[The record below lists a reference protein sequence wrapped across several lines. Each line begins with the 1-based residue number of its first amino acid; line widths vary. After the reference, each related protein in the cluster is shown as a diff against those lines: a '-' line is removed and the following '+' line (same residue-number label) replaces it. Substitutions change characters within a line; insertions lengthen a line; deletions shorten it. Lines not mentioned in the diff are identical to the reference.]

1 MAGRLRAYIGPE
13 ARLLPAAG
21 TVRTSFFRPISPRV
35 RPLYAL
41 CVVRDGLRALWNEP
55 RPPQPPAPV
64 WRDRALVAVVV
75 SWSVVE
81 TLLREDLAWGP
92 VVLTVSTLIALSL
105 LWRRAHPLGAVAAGF
120 GALIAFDVARIL
132 AAPPRGVHV
141 ELAGGAVDT
150 TGLLSIA
157 AVLVLPYSL
166 FRWGAG
172 REAAVGL
179 GLILAWLGITHV
191 ADPTGTAEMV
201 AGFGFF
207 LSSAALGAAIRFHAT
222 VRVRD
227 VEQAKLRQRSEL
239 ARELH
244 DSVGHHVSAIAVQAQ
259 AGRALAASDTDRAL
273 AVLATIEEAAS
284 RTLEEM
290 RAMVGILRD
299 GNEAELAPP
308 PGLADIERL
317 AHGLG
322 KGPRVD
328 VHLSGDFAELS
339 PSVGAALY
347 RIAQESVTNGLRHAR
362 HATRITVR
370 VADEGDE
377 VRLTVRDDGEAGA
390 GARTSSGHGLA
401 GMSERATLLG
411 GTVRA
416 GRGPG
421 ERGWTVDAVL
431 PKGAR

>member
-1 MAGRLRAYIGPE
+1 
-13 ARLLPAAG
+13 
-21 TVRTSFFRPISPRV
+21 
-35 RPLYAL
+35 
-41 CVVRDGLRALWNEP
+41 
-55 RPPQPPAPV
+55 V

-92 VVLTVSTLIALSL
+92 VMVTVCTLIALSL

-120 GALIAFDVARIL
+120 GTLIAFDVARIL
-132 AAPPRGVHV
+132 A
-141 ELAGGAVDT
+141 AVDT

-179 GLILAWLGITHV
+179 GLILAWLPITHV
-191 ADPTGTAEMV
+191 AEPQSAGEMF
-201 AGFGFF
+201 AGYGFF
-207 LSSAALGAAIRFHAT
+207 LSSAAWGAAIRFHAT

>member
-1 MAGRLRAYIGPE
+1 MAGRLRAHIGPE

-92 VVLTVSTLIALSL
+92 VMVTVSALIALSL

-120 GALIAFDVARIL
+120 GTFIAFDVARIL
-132 AAPPRGVHV
+132 AA
-141 ELAGGAVDT
+141 VDT
-150 TGLLSIA
+150 TGLLSFA

-179 GLILAWLGITHV
+179 GLILAWLPITYV
-191 ADPTGTAEMV
+191 AEPQSAGEMF
-201 AGFGFF
+201 AGYGFF
-207 LSSAALGAAIRFHAT
+207 LSSAAWGAAIRFHAT

-259 AGRALAASDTDRAL
+259 AGRALAASDPDRAL

-322 KGPRVD
+322 EGPRVD

>member
-35 RPLYAL
+35 RPLYAP

-64 WRDRALVAVVV
+64 WRDRALVAAVV

-81 TLLREDLAWGP
+81 TLLREDLVWGP
-92 VVLTVSTLIALSL
+92 VMVTVCTLIALSL

-120 GALIAFDVARIL
+120 GTLIAFDVARIL
-132 AAPPRGVHV
+132 A
-141 ELAGGAVDT
+141 AVDT

-179 GLILAWLGITHV
+179 GLILAWLPITYV
-191 ADPTGTAEMV
+191 AEPQSAGEMF
-201 AGFGFF
+201 AGYGFF
-207 LSSAALGAAIRFHAT
+207 LSSAAWGAAIRFHAT
-222 VRVRD
+222 VRLRD

-244 DSVGHHVSAIAVQAQ
+244 DTVGHHVSAIAVQAQ
-259 AGRALAASDTDRAL
+259 AGRALAASDPDRAL

-322 KGPRVD
+322 QGPRVD

>member
-64 WRDRALVAVVV
+64 WRDRALVAAVV

-92 VVLTVSTLIALSL
+92 VMLTVTTLIALSL

-120 GALIAFDVARIL
+120 GTLIAFDVARIL
-132 AAPPRGVHV
+132 A
-141 ELAGGAVDT
+141 AVDT

-179 GLILAWLGITHV
+179 GLILAWLPITFV
-191 ADPTGTAEMV
+191 AEPQSAGEMF
-201 AGFGFF
+201 AGYGFF
-207 LSSAALGAAIRFHAT
+207 LSSAAWGAAIRFHAT

>member
-64 WRDRALVAVVV
+64 WRDRALVAAVV

-92 VVLTVSTLIALSL
+92 VMVTVCTLIALSL

-120 GALIAFDVARIL
+120 GTLIAFDVARIL
-132 AAPPRGVHV
+132 A
-141 ELAGGAVDT
+141 AVDT

-179 GLILAWLGITHV
+179 GLILAWLPITHV
-191 ADPTGTAEMV
+191 AEPQSAGEMF
-201 AGFGFF
+201 AGYGFF
-207 LSSAALGAAIRFHAT
+207 LSSAAWGAAIRFHAT

-322 KGPRVD
+322 KGPRVE

>member
-41 CVVRDGLRALWNEP
+41 WVVRDGLRALWNEP

-64 WRDRALVAVVV
+64 WRDRALVAAVV

-92 VVLTVSTLIALSL
+92 VMVTVCTLIALSL

-120 GALIAFDVARIL
+120 GTLIAFDVARIL
-132 AAPPRGVHV
+132 A
-141 ELAGGAVDT
+141 AVDT

-179 GLILAWLGITHV
+179 GLILAWLPITHV
-191 ADPTGTAEMV
+191 AEPQSAGEMF
-201 AGFGFF
+201 AGYGFF
-207 LSSAALGAAIRFHAT
+207 LSSAAWGAAIRFHAT

>member
-64 WRDRALVAVVV
+64 WRDRALVAAVV

-92 VVLTVSTLIALSL
+92 VMVTVCTLIALSL

-120 GALIAFDVARIL
+120 GTLIAFDVARIL
-132 AAPPRGVHV
+132 A
-141 ELAGGAVDT
+141 AVDT

-179 GLILAWLGITHV
+179 GLILAWLPITHV
-191 ADPTGTAEMV
+191 AEPQSAGEMF
-201 AGFGFF
+201 AGYGFF
-207 LSSAALGAAIRFHAT
+207 LSSAAWGAAIRFHAT
-222 VRVRD
+222 VRARD

-322 KGPRVD
+322 EGPRVD

>member
-13 ARLLPAAG
+13 ARPLPAAG

-41 CVVRDGLRALWNEP
+41 CVVRDGLRELWNEP

-81 TLLREDLAWGP
+81 TLLREDLVWGP
-92 VVLTVSTLIALSL
+92 VMVTVSALIALSL

-120 GALIAFDVARIL
+120 GTLIAFDVARIL
-132 AAPPRGVHV
+132 A
-141 ELAGGAVDT
+141 AVDT

-172 REAAVGL
+172 REAAVGF
-179 GLILAWLGITHV
+179 GLILAWLPITFVAEPAGI
-191 ADPTGTAEMV
+191 GEMV
-201 AGFGFF
+201 AGYGFF
-207 LSSAALGAAIRFHAT
+207 LSSAAWGAAIRFHAT

-227 VEQAKLRQRSEL
+227 VEQAKLRQRNEL

-259 AGRALAASDTDRAL
+259 AGRALAASDPDRAL

-322 KGPRVD
+322 EGPRVD

>member
-1 MAGRLRAYIGPE
+1 
-13 ARLLPAAG
+13 
-21 TVRTSFFRPISPRV
+21 
-35 RPLYAL
+35 
-41 CVVRDGLRALWNEP
+41 
-55 RPPQPPAPV
+55 V
-64 WRDRALVAVVV
+64 WRDWALLAVLAA
-75 SWSVVE
+75 WSVLE
-81 TLLREDLAWGP
+81 TMLREDPWWATWPEANIASRPL
-92 VVLTVSTLIALSL
+92 VLTVSLVVAVSL
-105 LWRRAHPLGAVAAGF
+105 LWRRTHPLTAVAVAF
-120 GALIAFDVARIL
+120 GTLIAFDVARIL
-132 AAPPRGVHV
+132 A
-141 ELAGGAVDT
+141 VDGT
-150 TGLLSIA
+150 ALSTIA
-157 AVLVLPYSL
+157 ASLVLPYAL
-166 FRWGAG
+166 FRWGSG
-172 REAAVGL
+172 REAVIGL
-179 GLILAWLGITHV
+179 GVILAWLVITHV
-191 ADPTGTAEMV
+191 ADPTGAGEMV
-201 AGFGFF
+201 ADYGFF
-207 LSSAALGAAIRFHAT
+207 LSSAAFGAAIRFQAT

-227 VEQAKLRQRSEL
+227 VEQARLRQRSEL

-259 AGRALAASDTDRAL
+259 AGRALAASDPARAL

>member
-64 WRDRALVAVVV
+64 WRDRALVAAVV

-92 VVLTVSTLIALSL
+92 VMITVTTLIALSL

-120 GALIAFDVARIL
+120 GTLIAFDVARIL
-132 AAPPRGVHV
+132 A
-141 ELAGGAVDT
+141 AVDT

-179 GLILAWLGITHV
+179 GLILAWLPITHV
-191 ADPTGTAEMV
+191 AEPQSAGEMF
-201 AGFGFF
+201 AGYGFF
-207 LSSAALGAAIRFHAT
+207 LSSAAWGAAIRFHAT

-290 RAMVGILRD
+290 RAMVGIPRD

>member
-1 MAGRLRAYIGPE
+1 MAGRLPAHIGPE

-41 CVVRDGLRALWNEP
+41 CVVRDGLRAFWNEP

-92 VVLTVSTLIALSL
+92 VLVTVCTLIALSL

-120 GALIAFDVARIL
+120 GTFIAFDVARIL
-132 AAPPRGVHV
+132 A
-141 ELAGGAVDT
+141 AVDT

-179 GLILAWLGITHV
+179 GLILAWLPITFV
-191 ADPTGTAEMV
+191 AEPQSAGEMF
-201 AGFGFF
+201 AGYGFF
-207 LSSAALGAAIRFHAT
+207 LSSAAWGAAIRFHAT

-322 KGPRVD
+322 EGPRVD

>member
-64 WRDRALVAVVV
+64 WRDRALVAAVV

-92 VVLTVSTLIALSL
+92 VMVTVCTLIALSL

-120 GALIAFDVARIL
+120 GTLIAFDVARIL
-132 AAPPRGVHV
+132 A
-141 ELAGGAVDT
+141 AVDT

-179 GLILAWLGITHV
+179 GLILAWLPITHV
-191 ADPTGTAEMV
+191 AEPQSAGEMF
-201 AGFGFF
+201 AGYGFF
-207 LSSAALGAAIRFHAT
+207 LSSAAWGAAIRFHAT

>member
-92 VVLTVSTLIALSL
+92 VMLTVTTLIALSL

-120 GALIAFDVARIL
+120 GTLIAFDVARIL
-132 AAPPRGVHV
+132 A
-141 ELAGGAVDT
+141 AVDT

-179 GLILAWLGITHV
+179 GLILAWLPITHV
-191 ADPTGTAEMV
+191 AEPQSAGEMF
-201 AGFGFF
+201 AGYGFF
-207 LSSAALGAAIRFHAT
+207 LSSAAWGAAIRFHAT

-322 KGPRVD
+322 EGPRVD

>member
-1 MAGRLRAYIGPE
+1 MAGRLRAHIGPE

-92 VVLTVSTLIALSL
+92 VLVTVCTLIALSL

-120 GALIAFDVARIL
+120 GTLIAFDVARIL
-132 AAPPRGVHV
+132 A
-141 ELAGGAVDT
+141 AVDT

-179 GLILAWLGITHV
+179 GLILAWLPITFV
-191 ADPTGTAEMV
+191 AEPQSAGEMF
-201 AGFGFF
+201 AGYGFF
-207 LSSAALGAAIRFHAT
+207 LSSAAWGAAIRFHAT

-322 KGPRVD
+322 EGPRVD

>member
-64 WRDRALVAVVV
+64 WRDRALVAAVV

-92 VVLTVSTLIALSL
+92 VMVTVCTLIALSL
-105 LWRRAHPLGAVAAGF
+105 LWRRAHPLAAVAAGF
-120 GALIAFDVARIL
+120 GTLIAFDVARIL
-132 AAPPRGVHV
+132 A
-141 ELAGGAVDT
+141 AVDT

-179 GLILAWLGITHV
+179 GLILAWLPITHV
-191 ADPTGTAEMV
+191 AEPQSAGEMF
-201 AGFGFF
+201 AGYGFF
-207 LSSAALGAAIRFHAT
+207 LSSAAWGAAIRFHAT

>member
-64 WRDRALVAVVV
+64 WRDRALVAAVV

-92 VVLTVSTLIALSL
+92 VMLTVTTLIALSL

-120 GALIAFDVARIL
+120 GTLIAFDVARIL
-132 AAPPRGVHV
+132 A
-141 ELAGGAVDT
+141 AVDT

-179 GLILAWLGITHV
+179 GLILAWLPITFV
-191 ADPTGTAEMV
+191 AEPKGAGEIV
-201 AGFGFF
+201 AGYGFF
-207 LSSAALGAAIRFHAT
+207 MSSAAWGAAIRFHAT

-322 KGPRVD
+322 EGPRVD

>member
-1 MAGRLRAYIGPE
+1 M
-13 ARLLPAAG
+13 
-21 TVRTSFFRPISPRV
+21 
-35 RPLYAL
+35 
-41 CVVRDGLRALWNEP
+41 RDGLRALWNEP

-64 WRDRALVAVVV
+64 WRDRALVAAVV

-92 VVLTVSTLIALSL
+92 VLVTVCTLIALSL

-120 GALIAFDVARIL
+120 GTLIALDVARIL
-132 AAPPRGVHV
+132 A
-141 ELAGGAVDT
+141 AVDT

-179 GLILAWLGITHV
+179 GLILAWLPITFV
-191 ADPTGTAEMV
+191 AEPQSAGEMF
-201 AGFGFF
+201 AGYGFF
-207 LSSAALGAAIRFHAT
+207 LSSAAWGAAIRFHAT

-322 KGPRVD
+322 EGPRVD

>member
-64 WRDRALVAVVV
+64 WRDRALVAAVV

-92 VVLTVSTLIALSL
+92 VMVTVCTLIALSL

-120 GALIAFDVARIL
+120 GTLIAFDVARIL
-132 AAPPRGVHV
+132 A
-141 ELAGGAVDT
+141 AVDT

-179 GLILAWLGITHV
+179 GLILAWLPITHV
-191 ADPTGTAEMV
+191 AEPQSAGEMF
-201 AGFGFF
+201 AGYGFF
-207 LSSAALGAAIRFHAT
+207 LSSAAWGAAIRFHAT

-322 KGPRVD
+322 EGPRVD

>member
-92 VVLTVSTLIALSL
+92 VLVTVCTLIALSL

-120 GALIAFDVARIL
+120 GTLIAFDVARIL
-132 AAPPRGVHV
+132 A
-141 ELAGGAVDT
+141 AVDT

-179 GLILAWLGITHV
+179 GLILAWLPITYV
-191 ADPTGTAEMV
+191 AEPQSAGEMF
-201 AGFGFF
+201 AGYGFF
-207 LSSAALGAAIRFHAT
+207 LSSAAWGAAIRFHAT

-322 KGPRVD
+322 EGPRVD

>member
-1 MAGRLRAYIGPE
+1 M
-13 ARLLPAAG
+13 
-21 TVRTSFFRPISPRV
+21 
-35 RPLYAL
+35 
-41 CVVRDGLRALWNEP
+41 RDGLRALWNEP

-92 VVLTVSTLIALSL
+92 VLVTVCTLIALSL

-120 GALIAFDVARIL
+120 GTLIAFDVARIL
-132 AAPPRGVHV
+132 A
-141 ELAGGAVDT
+141 AVDT

-179 GLILAWLGITHV
+179 GLILAWLPITFV
-191 ADPTGTAEMV
+191 AEPQSAGEMF
-201 AGFGFF
+201 AGYGFF
-207 LSSAALGAAIRFHAT
+207 LSSAAWGAAIRFHAT

-322 KGPRVD
+322 EGPRVD

>member
-1 MAGRLRAYIGPE
+1 MAGRLRAHIGPE

-132 AAPPRGVHV
+132 AA
-141 ELAGGAVDT
+141 VDT

-179 GLILAWLGITHV
+179 GLILAWLPITFV
-191 ADPTGTAEMV
+191 AEPQSAGEMF
-201 AGFGFF
+201 AGYGFF
-207 LSSAALGAAIRFHAT
+207 LSSAAWGAAIRFHAT

-322 KGPRVD
+322 EGPRVD

>member
-64 WRDRALVAVVV
+64 WRDRALVAAVV

-92 VVLTVSTLIALSL
+92 VMVTVCTLIALSL

-120 GALIAFDVARIL
+120 GTLIAFDVARIL
-132 AAPPRGVHV
+132 A
-141 ELAGGAVDT
+141 AVDT

-179 GLILAWLGITHV
+179 GLILAWLPITFV
-191 ADPTGTAEMV
+191 AEPQSAGEMF
-201 AGFGFF
+201 AGYGFF
-207 LSSAALGAAIRFHAT
+207 LSSAAWGAAIRFHAT